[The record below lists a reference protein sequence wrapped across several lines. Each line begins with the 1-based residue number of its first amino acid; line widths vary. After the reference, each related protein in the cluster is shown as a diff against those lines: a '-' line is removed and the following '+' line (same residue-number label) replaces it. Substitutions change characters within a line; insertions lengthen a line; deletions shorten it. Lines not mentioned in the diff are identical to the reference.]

1 MDEKMNWTQMLLL
14 VTVLFLTLGFA
25 TGCGSFGRGNS
36 GTNRPDEPARL
47 PPGSTGVL
55 PVEQSADPVM
65 FGQIDLRDAVRE
77 FKKLLGSGI
86 SVSKI
91 VLENDSVTISVQD
104 SGDFRFAA
112 GVVTKVPGGT
122 ASLRHTQALT
132 NIMPI
137 RSFELDQTPFVM
149 VPKIAATVPRII
161 WIDGGKVDKIE
172 IAAPAS
178 WTVTVGGTQNQ
189 VVHRLNVGPASF
201 GVYDD
206 GYLRPYAGF
215 LTDAE
220 ALRERLA
227 GMKEHV
233 GGKLEVL
240 SLGIHSNI
248 VSVKARDQRKP
259 DEFNEIAFNEK
270 GKWTESPVRESELRI
285 RPGDHGL
292 DPQVR
297 SLADM
302 VFNVD
307 DLDLSLVSHMAD
319 AALDK
324 LRLENSSVSMVQ
336 IVGNYNKNLK
346 WRVMV
351 TADNGRRSGTPLFDL
366 KGTLLEAKV
375 Q

>member
-1 MDEKMNWTQMLLL
+1 MNYWAQMLIL

-25 TGCGSFGRGNS
+25 TNCGSFGRGNT
-36 GTNRPDEPARL
+36 GTDRPEEPARF
-47 PPGSTGVL
+47 PTDTTGVS
-55 PVEQSADPVM
+55 PVDQSPDPVM
-65 FGQIDLRDAVRE
+65 LGDMDLRDAVRE
-77 FKKLLGSGI
+77 FKKLLGRGI
-86 SVSKI
+86 SVSKV
-91 VLENDSVTISVQD
+91 VLESDSVTISVQN

-112 GVVTKVPGGT
+112 GVVTKVPSGT
-122 ASLRHTQALT
+122 AHLRYIQAFS
-132 NIMPI
+132 NMVPI

-149 VPKIAATVPRII
+149 VPKIAATVPKII

-172 IAAPAS
+172 IAAPAN

-215 LTDAE
+215 LTDPV
-220 ALRERLA
+220 ALREKVA
-227 GMKEHV
+227 GIKEYV

-240 SLGIHSNI
+240 SLGIHSNT

-259 DEFNEIAFNEK
+259 DEFNEIDFNEK

-285 RPGDHGL
+285 RPGDLGL

-302 VFNVD
+302 VFNAD
-307 DLDLSLVSHMAD
+307 DLDLSLVSHMAE

-324 LRLENSSVSMVQ
+324 LRLEKSSVSRVD

-351 TADNGRRSGTPLFDL
+351 TADNGRRSGTAYFDL
-366 KGTLLEAKV
+366 NGALLEAK
-375 Q
+375 QQ